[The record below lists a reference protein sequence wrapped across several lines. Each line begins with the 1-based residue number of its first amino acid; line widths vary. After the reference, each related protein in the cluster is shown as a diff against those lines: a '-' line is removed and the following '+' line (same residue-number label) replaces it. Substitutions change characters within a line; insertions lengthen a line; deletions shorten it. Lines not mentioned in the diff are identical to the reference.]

1 MSSSIRLRPYS
12 VSYIENPT
20 QDQLKKLADLH
31 TPAVLKTSAGSINK
45 VSRNKARMA
54 KYTYIIEDDSP
65 SRWSHQSISSNKAL
79 ELIMEQEAYIRSRG
93 TLIAIDG
100 YIGTGPR
107 RVAASWYYT
116 VEGANIAGM
125 QQVLAFPPD
134 DDCNPEFTVIYTP
147 DFMPES
153 MPGNQAIIVD
163 METWTTYIM
172 GPDYFGESKKAMLR
186 MLNQKVYEEGG
197 LVLHAGAKSVTK
209 KSGERVMVTIMG
221 LSGTGKTT
229 LSSDEGSLLL
239 GDDEHGWSEDGLFN
253 FEGGC
258 YAKVINLSKKAE
270 PVIYEASQQ
279 FGAIL
284 ENVEVDKKGFVDF
297 DSNKWTENTRASYPL
312 EFISTWP
319 EKVAGHPT
327 NIIMLTCDAY
337 GVLPPVAK
345 LTPNQAVRQFLL
357 GYTAKVAGTEKGVTE
372 PQPTFSHCFGSP
384 FMPMRPKVYA
394 NLLKKKI
401 KDHNVNCW
409 LVNTGWTGGPYGTGS
424 RMPIDLTR
432 SIVDLIR
439 YGALKKCKFKK
450 HAYTDLNIPID
461 CEEIPDNILKPEL
474 GWENK
479 EEYVQK
485 ASELMAKF
493 TDRLKT
499 MHL

>member
-1 MSSSIRLRPYS
+1 MRTGQHTGRSPNAKFIVEDDITKDLVDWNNNQKMS
-12 VSYIENPT
+12 E
-20 QDQLKKLADLH
+20 KEFKLFRDYFL
-31 TPAVLKTSAGSINK
+31 TK
-45 VSRNKARMA
+45 VSDDPGFV
-54 KYTYIIEDDSP
+54 YT
-65 SRWSHQSISSNKAL
+65 
-79 ELIMEQEAYIRSRG
+79 
-93 TLIAIDG
+93 
-100 YIGTGPR
+100 
-107 RVAASWYYT
+107 
-116 VEGANIAGM
+116 
-125 QQVLAFPPD
+125 QQVFAGQHD
-134 DDCNPEFTVIYTP
+134 DHKIPLQVFTSKAWQSLFVKNMFVAPTSEELGSFDPEFTLYCVPEATDEPRVIIS
-147 DFMPES
+147 FKEKLILI
-153 MPGNQAIIVD
+153 GG
-163 METWTTYIM
+163 TWYA
-172 GPDYFGESKKAMLR
+172 GEM
-186 MLNQKVYEEGG
+186 
-197 LVLHAGAKSVTK
+197 K
-209 KSGERVMVTIMG
+209 KSMFTVLNFLYPQKDILPMHCSVNVALDNKESISTVFFG

-253 FEGGC
+253 AEGVC
-258 YAKVINLSKKAE
+258 YANKINLSKKAE

-297 DSNKWTENTRASYPL
+297 ASIKWTENTRASYPL

-394 NLLKKKI
+394 DLLKKKI

-439 YGALKKCKFKK
+439 YGKLKKCKFKK

>member
-1 MSSSIRLRPYS
+1 MKNLSRSNLVHKSLIELGNQNAKLTNTGALAVRTGQHTGRSPNAKFIVEDDITKDLVDWNNNQKMS
-12 VSYIENPT
+12 E
-20 QDQLKKLADLH
+20 KEFKLFRNYFL
-31 TPAVLKTSAGSINK
+31 TK
-45 VSRNKARMA
+45 VSDDPGFV
-54 KYTYIIEDDSP
+54 YT
-65 SRWSHQSISSNKAL
+65 
-79 ELIMEQEAYIRSRG
+79 
-93 TLIAIDG
+93 
-100 YIGTGPR
+100 
-107 RVAASWYYT
+107 
-116 VEGANIAGM
+116 
-125 QQVLAFPPD
+125 QQVFAGQHDNHKIPLQVFTSKAWQSLFVKNMFVAPTSEELGSFD
-134 DDCNPEFTVIYTP
+134 PEFTLYCIPEATDEPRVVIS
-147 DFMPES
+147 FKEKLILI
-153 MPGNQAIIVD
+153 GG
-163 METWTTYIM
+163 TWYA
-172 GPDYFGESKKAMLR
+172 GEM
-186 MLNQKVYEEGG
+186 
-197 LVLHAGAKSVTK
+197 K
-209 KSGERVMVTIMG
+209 KSMFTVLNFLYPQKDILPMHCSVNVALDNKESISTVFFG

-439 YGALKKCKFKK
+439 YGKLKKCKFKK

>member
-1 MSSSIRLRPYS
+1 MKNLSRSNLVHKSLIELGNQNAKLTNTGALAVRTGQHTGRSPNAKFIVEDDITKDLVDWNNNQKMS
-12 VSYIENPT
+12 E
-20 QDQLKKLADLH
+20 KEFKLFRNYFL
-31 TPAVLKTSAGSINK
+31 TK
-45 VSRNKARMA
+45 VSDDPGFV
-54 KYTYIIEDDSP
+54 YT
-65 SRWSHQSISSNKAL
+65 
-79 ELIMEQEAYIRSRG
+79 
-93 TLIAIDG
+93 
-100 YIGTGPR
+100 
-107 RVAASWYYT
+107 
-116 VEGANIAGM
+116 
-125 QQVLAFPPD
+125 QQVFAGQHD
-134 DDCNPEFTVIYTP
+134 DHKIPLQVFTSKAWQSLFVKNMFVAPTSEELGSFDPEFTLYCIPEATDEPRVVIS
-147 DFMPES
+147 FKEKLILI
-153 MPGNQAIIVD
+153 GG
-163 METWTTYIM
+163 TWYA
-172 GPDYFGESKKAMLR
+172 GEM
-186 MLNQKVYEEGG
+186 
-197 LVLHAGAKSVTK
+197 K
-209 KSGERVMVTIMG
+209 KSMFTVLNFLYPQKDILPMHCSVNVALDNKESISTVFFG

-439 YGALKKCKFKK
+439 YGKLKKCKFKK

>member
-1 MSSSIRLRPYS
+1 MKNLSRSNLVQKSLIELGNKNAKLTNTGALAVRTGQHTGRSPNAKFIVEDDITKDLVDWNNNQKMS
-12 VSYIENPT
+12 E
-20 QDQLKKLADLH
+20 KEFKLFRDYFL
-31 TPAVLKTSAGSINK
+31 TK
-45 VSRNKARMA
+45 VSGDPGFV
-54 KYTYIIEDDSP
+54 YT
-65 SRWSHQSISSNKAL
+65 
-79 ELIMEQEAYIRSRG
+79 
-93 TLIAIDG
+93 
-100 YIGTGPR
+100 
-107 RVAASWYYT
+107 
-116 VEGANIAGM
+116 
-125 QQVLAFPPD
+125 QQVFAGQHD
-134 DDCNPEFTVIYTP
+134 DHKIPLQVFTSKAWQSLFVKNMFVAPTSEELSSFDPEFTLYCVPEATDEPRVIIS
-147 DFMPES
+147 FKEKLILI
-153 MPGNQAIIVD
+153 GG
-163 METWTTYIM
+163 TWYA
-172 GPDYFGESKKAMLR
+172 GEM
-186 MLNQKVYEEGG
+186 
-197 LVLHAGAKSVTK
+197 K
-209 KSGERVMVTIMG
+209 KSMFTVLNFLYPQKDILPMHCSVNVALDNKESISTVFFG

-394 NLLKKKI
+394 DLLKKKI

-439 YGALKKCKFKK
+439 YGTLKKCKFKK

-474 GWENK
+474 GWEDK

>member
-1 MSSSIRLRPYS
+1 MKNLSRSNLVQKSLIELGNKNAKLTNTGALAVRTGQHTGRSPNAKFIVEDDITKDLVDWNNNQKMS
-12 VSYIENPT
+12 E
-20 QDQLKKLADLH
+20 KEFKLFRDYFL
-31 TPAVLKTSAGSINK
+31 TK
-45 VSRNKARMA
+45 VSDDPGFV
-54 KYTYIIEDDSP
+54 YT
-65 SRWSHQSISSNKAL
+65 
-79 ELIMEQEAYIRSRG
+79 
-93 TLIAIDG
+93 
-100 YIGTGPR
+100 
-107 RVAASWYYT
+107 
-116 VEGANIAGM
+116 
-125 QQVLAFPPD
+125 QQVFAGQHD
-134 DDCNPEFTVIYTP
+134 DHKIPLQVFTSKAWQSLFVKNMFVAPTSEELGSFDPEFTLYCVPEATDEPRVIIS
-147 DFMPES
+147 FKEKLILI
-153 MPGNQAIIVD
+153 GG
-163 METWTTYIM
+163 TWYA
-172 GPDYFGESKKAMLR
+172 GEM
-186 MLNQKVYEEGG
+186 
-197 LVLHAGAKSVTK
+197 K
-209 KSGERVMVTIMG
+209 KSMFTVLNFLYPQKDILPMHCSVNVALDNKESISTVFFG

-394 NLLKKKI
+394 DLLKKKI

-439 YGALKKCKFKK
+439 YGTLKKCKFKK

-485 ASELMAKF
+485 ASELMTKF

>member
-1 MSSSIRLRPYS
+1 
-12 VSYIENPT
+12 
-20 QDQLKKLADLH
+20 
-31 TPAVLKTSAGSINK
+31 
-45 VSRNKARMA
+45 
-54 KYTYIIEDDSP
+54 
-65 SRWSHQSISSNKAL
+65 
-79 ELIMEQEAYIRSRG
+79 
-93 TLIAIDG
+93 
-100 YIGTGPR
+100 
-107 RVAASWYYT
+107 
-116 VEGANIAGM
+116 
-125 QQVLAFPPD
+125 
-134 DDCNPEFTVIYTP
+134 
-147 DFMPES
+147 
-153 MPGNQAIIVD
+153 
-163 METWTTYIM
+163 
-172 GPDYFGESKKAMLR
+172 
-186 MLNQKVYEEGG
+186 
-197 LVLHAGAKSVTK
+197 
-209 KSGERVMVTIMG
+209 
-221 LSGTGKTT
+221 
-229 LSSDEGSLLL
+229 
-239 GDDEHGWSEDGLFN
+239 
-253 FEGGC
+253 
-258 YAKVINLSKKAE
+258 
-270 PVIYEASQQ
+270 
-279 FGAIL
+279 
-284 ENVEVDKKGFVDF
+284 
-297 DSNKWTENTRASYPL
+297 
-312 EFISTWP
+312 
-319 EKVAGHPT
+319 
-327 NIIMLTCDAY
+327 MLTCDAY

-394 NLLKKKI
+394 DLLKKKI

-439 YGALKKCKFKK
+439 YGKLKKCKFKK